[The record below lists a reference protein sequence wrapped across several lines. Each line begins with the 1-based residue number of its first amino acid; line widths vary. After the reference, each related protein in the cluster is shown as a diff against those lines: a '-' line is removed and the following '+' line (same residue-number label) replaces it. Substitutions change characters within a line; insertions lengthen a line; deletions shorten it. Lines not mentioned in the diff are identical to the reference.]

1 MRTSEAQEV
10 SASCCWQ
17 SERVLGVQTARAT
30 RLQNDEDP
38 AIVRG
43 TSATEGEGV
52 RTPDETLGVRE
63 PNEQQNQEE
72 ERSAACSARY

>member
-10 SASCCWQ
+10 SASCGWQ
-17 SERVLGVQTARAT
+17 SERVLGVQTAREV

-38 AIVRG
+38 GIVRG
-43 TSATEGEGV
+43 TSTPEGERV

-63 PNEQQNQEE
+63 PNEQQDQTE
-72 ERSAACSARY
+72 ERPAACSARY